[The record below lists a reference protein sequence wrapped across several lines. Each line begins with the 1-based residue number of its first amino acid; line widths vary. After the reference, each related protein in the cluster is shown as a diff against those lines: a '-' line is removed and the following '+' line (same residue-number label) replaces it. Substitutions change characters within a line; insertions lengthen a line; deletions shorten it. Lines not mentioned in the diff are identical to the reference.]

1 MQLRRKLTQV
11 TQELEKVFR
20 KRIKIAWV
28 FPGQG
33 KEVVE
38 MSADIKE
45 ALLEIWE
52 PVERVLKKDYADM
65 LFYLLTTK
73 ESEIEEAKRP
83 WAKMMIKMFAQP
95 AVFIDCYCRAQI
107 RLKKV
112 DRGEEKAPDFLAGP
126 SLGEITALVV
136 GGALS
141 FSQGLRLVMMRNF
154 AMFSAAY
161 FINDGCMIAVF
172 GDSKKRTMAENYA
185 KKAKFKIANTNNPE
199 EVVFSGPRAILK
211 KFTDNLEKK
220 RIGYK
225 VLETIDAFHNKDF
238 MGHPQQTLNFVLDLP
253 DMEISSPSIPVFSC
267 LTKNKQKSP
276 RQIKRNLI
284 DSVINPTDF
293 SEVVF
298 RLVRAGCVASTI
310 VEVASPNIAYLAN
323 GLKRFPELR
332 EKSVLVEQVTT

>member
-1 MQLRRKLTQV
+1 MQLRKKLTEV
-11 TQELEKVFR
+11 TQELEKVFK
-20 KRIKIAWV
+20 KRIKITWV

-33 KEVVE
+33 KERAG
-38 MSADIKE
+38 MSVDIKE

-83 WAKMMIKMFAQP
+83 WARMMIKMFAQS

-112 DRGEEKAPDFLAGP
+112 DNGEEKAPDFLAGP

-141 FSQGLRLVMMRNF
+141 FFQGLRLVMMRNF

-161 FINDGCMIAVF
+161 FINNGCMVAVF
-172 GDSKKRTMAENYA
+172 GDSKKRIMAENYA

-199 EVVFSGPRAILK
+199 ETVYSGPRSMLK
-211 KFTDNLEKK
+211 KFTDNLSKK
-220 RIGYK
+220 RIGCK
-225 VLETIDAFHNKDF
+225 VLETIDAFHNDDF
-238 MGHPQQTLNFVLDLP
+238 MGYPQLTLKFILDLP
-253 DMEISSPSIPVFSC
+253 EMEISSPSIPVFSC
-267 LTKNKQKSP
+267 LTKKKQRSP
-276 RQIKRNLI
+276 RQIKKNLI
-284 DSVINPTDF
+284 DSVMNPTNF
-293 SEVVF
+293 SEVV
-298 RLVRAGCVASTI
+298 LKLKRAGCTASTI
-310 VEVASPNIAYLAN
+310 VEVASPNIAYLSS
-323 GLKRFPELR
+323 GLERW
-332 EKSVLVEQVTT
+332 EKKALMEQAAI